1 MAQTPLSQPIAA
13 NWRETI
19 REDLRALSD
28 RDLRR
33 GLRTLSGAQGPVMRF
48 EGREVIQFAGNNYL
62 GLADHPLLAAAVGE
76 AAEKWGASASASP
89 LISGHME
96 PHETLSRKLARFKDK
111 EAALLFGSGFLANA
125 GLIPA
130 LAGEGDVVF
139 SDSLNHASIAA
150 GCRLSRAPVQV
161 FAHNDM
167 NDLEDRLK
175 KAASARRRLIAVD
188 GVFSMDG
195 DLAPLGDLADLAERY
210 GAILLVDEAHAT
222 GVLGPRGGGAAA
234 RLGVQERVSVSMG
247 TLGKALASY
256 GAFACSDGEVID
268 YLVNVARTFIYST
281 ALPPAALAAAG
292 AAIDLASGEEGDRR
306 RERLAA
312 LCRMFRAGLER
323 IGFEPPPVV
332 SDAEVPIFPIIVGG
346 AGEALALADH
356 MLTAGVF
363 LLAIR
368 PPTVPE
374 GTSRLRATL
383 MATHTDAQI
392 DTALDAL
399 ESGARKLGLGVR

>member
-161 FAHNDM
+161 FAHNDL

>member
-256 GAFACSDGEVID
+256 GAFACSDREVID

-392 DTALDAL
+392 DTALAAL

>member
-256 GAFACSDGEVID
+256 GAFACSDREVID

>member
-234 RLGVQERVSVSMG
+234 RLGVKERVSVAMG
-247 TLGKALASY
+247 TLG
-256 GAFACSDGEVID
+256 
-268 YLVNVARTFIYST
+268 
-281 ALPPAALAAAG
+281 
-292 AAIDLASGEEGDRR
+292 
-306 RERLAA
+306 
-312 LCRMFRAGLER
+312 
-323 IGFEPPPVV
+323 
-332 SDAEVPIFPIIVGG
+332 
-346 AGEALALADH
+346 
-356 MLTAGVF
+356 
-363 LLAIR
+363 
-368 PPTVPE
+368 
-374 GTSRLRATL
+374 
-383 MATHTDAQI
+383 
-392 DTALDAL
+392 
-399 ESGARKLGLGVR
+399 